1 MWLDET
7 FSGKGVV
14 YVLPQSWGGVGASDT
29 CTIPSAISMDAATVP
44 IAMTTPSPK
53 LIPVLVPGTAAHV
66 LRNLGL
72 WAGPATSE
80 VE

>member
-1 MWLDET
+1 
-7 FSGKGVV
+7 
-14 YVLPQSWGGVGASDT
+14 
-29 CTIPSAISMDAATVP
+29 MDAATVP